1 MIGTVLG
8 VEDMIMTKTDKICAL
23 MDYILVGEKNINKIN
38 V

>member
-8 VEDMIMTKTDKICAL
+8 VEDMIMTKTDKNMCPHGL
-23 MDYILVGEKNINKIN
+23 HSSRKNINKIN